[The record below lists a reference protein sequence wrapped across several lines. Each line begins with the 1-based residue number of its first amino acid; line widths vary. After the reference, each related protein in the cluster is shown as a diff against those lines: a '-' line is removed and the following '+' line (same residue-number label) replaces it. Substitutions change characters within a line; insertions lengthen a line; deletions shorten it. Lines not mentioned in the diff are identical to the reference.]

1 MIWTRVTAGMNV
13 SDGSSYQEEE
23 LLGNSTWAYS
33 YYHQNY
39 TLAPPLL
46 PDKSSTSKPVGCEQV
61 HIAVEV
67 FLILGIISLL
77 ENILVITAIV
87 KNKNLHSP
95 MYFFVCSLAVAD
107 MLVSVSN
114 AWETII
120 IYLLNNR
127 QLVVE
132 DHFIR
137 QMDNVFDSM
146 ICISVVAS
154 MCSLLAIAVD
164 RYVTIFYALRYHNIM
179 TVRRLRDRLHHLLR
193 HHPCHY
199 LPGFNVLRHA
209 AHHGLP
215 LQPHVHASPL
225 TRQAHRRL
233 AGLQLHPPA
242 GQHEGGHHAHHPP
255 RNLHRLLGSLFPPP
269 DPDDL
274 LPSEPL
280 LCLLYVPLQHVPH
293 PHHVQLSDRP
303 AHLRLQESGDEED
316 F

>member
-1 MIWTRVTAGMNV
+1 MNESGESFYNGEV
-13 SDGSSYQEEE
+13 QM
-23 LLGNSTWAYS
+23 GNSTWTYT
-33 YYHQNY
+33 YYDQNY
-39 TLAPPLL
+39 TLSPPLL
-46 PDKSSTSKPVGCEQV
+46 PAKTSTSKPAACEQV
-61 HIAVEV
+61 HIAIEI

-77 ENILVITAIV
+77 ENILVITAII

-179 TVRRLRDRLHHLLR
+179 TVRRAGCIIGGIWTFCTGCGIIFIIYSDST
-193 HHPCHY
+193 P
-199 LPGFNVLRHA
+199 
-209 AHHGLP
+209 
-215 LQPHVHASPL
+215 PHVHVGPIA
-225 TRQAHRRL
+225 RQAHRCAAR
-233 AGLQLHPPA
+233 LQLHPPA
-242 GQHEGGHHAHHPP
+242 GQHEGGHHADHPVGH
-255 RNLHRLLGSLFPPP
+255 LHRLLGSLLPPP
-269 DPDDL
+269 DPNDL
-274 LPSEPL
+274 LSAEPL
-280 LCLLYVPLQHVPH
+280 LRVLHVPLQHVPH
-293 PHHVQLSDRP
+293 PHHVQFCD
-303 AHLRLQESGDEED
+303 
-316 F
+316 

>member
-1 MIWTRVTAGMNV
+1 MNA
-13 SDGSSYQEEE
+13 SDLSSYQGEVM
-23 LLGNSTWAYS
+23 LDNSTWAYS
-33 YYHQNY
+33 YYNINY
-39 TLAPPLL
+39 TLSPPLI
-46 PDKSSTSKPVGCEQV
+46 PDKTSTTKPAACEQV

-77 ENILVITAIV
+77 ENILVITAII

-95 MYFFVCSLAVAD
+95 MYFFICSLAVAD

-164 RYVTIFYALRYHNIM
+164 R
-179 TVRRLRDRLHHLLR
+179 
-193 HHPCHY
+193 
-199 LPGFNVLRHA
+199 
-209 AHHGLP
+209 
-215 LQPHVHASPL
+215 
-225 TRQAHRRL
+225 
-233 AGLQLHPPA
+233 
-242 GQHEGGHHAHHPP
+242 
-255 RNLHRLLGSLFPPP
+255 
-269 DPDDL
+269 
-274 LPSEPL
+274 
-280 LCLLYVPLQHVPH
+280 
-293 PHHVQLSDRP
+293 
-303 AHLRLQESGDEED
+303 
-316 F
+316 